1 MFVYSY
7 NKIYKEKTFFFP
19 LRKTDFFFVFVKKE
33 KKNYKVNDSC
43 HITGNPPL
51 YTSIDSNIYKFLSF
65 NSTIYTLIYW
75 KKANY
80 ISRWFFFF
88 ENLKPHNQV
97 PRGFN
102 NDRLITYRLSRT
114 IIEIPNTPSEK
125 LLGVE
130 YIYYSKKILCYN
142 NIYLK
147 RWLN

>member
-7 NKIYKEKTFFFP
+7 NIYKEKTLFFSFTENRFFFCF
-19 LRKTDFFFVFVKKE
+19 LEERKKY
-33 KKNYKVNDSC
+33 YKVNDSC

-65 NSTIYTLIYW
+65 NSTIYPYTG
-75 KKANY
+75 KANY

-130 YIYYSKKILCYN
+130 HIYIVRKFCVI
-142 NIYLK
+142 ITFI
-147 RWLN
+147 